1 MALDFITGAEELI
14 KTIVDKVAP
23 DANLETQGKITQALQ
38 EMNNAYA
45 LQLEQVKTNNTE
57 AQHPSIFVA
66 GARPAAMWVGVV
78 SLFYAGIGVSLFSWI
93 ASCFGLPPLPMIDSG
108 VSSDIL
114 MGLLG
119 LGGMRTFEKYKG
131 VQTTS
136 LRGR

>member
-38 EMNNAYA
+38 EMNNAHA

-57 AQHPSIFVA
+57 AEHPSIFVA
-66 GARPAAMWVGVV
+66 GARPAAMWVCVF
-78 SLFYAGIGVSLFSWI
+78 SLFYSGIGVSFLTWL
-93 ASCFGLPPLPMIDSG
+93 ALCFGLPPLPIVDSG
-108 VSSDIL
+108 ATNDIL

-119 LGGMRTFEKYKG
+119 LGGMRTFEKVRG
-131 VQTTS
+131 VQTNGVK
-136 LRGR
+136 R